1 MIFTFGSNTAGI
13 HGAGAA
19 RYAYE
24 KEHMRWGFSYGH
36 CGNAFAIPTK
46 GHKQIRNY
54 EGRNSHSIVVGD
66 TLPLNEIK
74 SYIAGFLM
82 YAKHHPELTFKVTC
96 LGCGLA
102 GFKHEDVAPLFI
114 DHFNDDGHP
123 RPNLYFDEQW
133 LLFLGSKYQYW
144 GTFP

>member
-1 MIFTFGSNTAGI
+1 MIFVFGSNTAGI

-24 KEHMRWGFSYGH
+24 KEYMRWGFSYGH

-46 GHKQIRNY
+46 GH
-54 EGRNSHSIVVGD
+54 IVKDHGNKAGKSWSVMVGD

-102 GFKHEDVAPLFI
+102 GLKHEDVAPLFMQHGAM
-114 DHFNDDGHP
+114 D
-123 RPNLYFDEQW
+123 NLYFDEQW
-133 LLFLGSKYQYW
+133 SPILGSKYQYW